1 VGITFS
7 LVDLAYTELSVSRW
21 QKVQQI
27 YIANPSSF
35 MVQITEC
42 GFTIVRI
49 SLTLGLSQT
58 NEYATITDPRI
69 KSKGSVEAE
78 CRLESL

>member
-1 VGITFS
+1 
-7 LVDLAYTELSVSRW
+7 
-21 QKVQQI
+21 
-27 YIANPSSF
+27 

>member
-1 VGITFS
+1 
-7 LVDLAYTELSVSRW
+7 
-21 QKVQQI
+21 
-27 YIANPSSF
+27 

-69 KSKGSVEAE
+69 KSKGGVEAE